1 MWRALVL
8 PLVLTVLL
16 HGLGLLLIIYGLP
29 SPSDQLLTRPLP
41 KFVNAELVVLD
52 KPKPKPA
59 PKPKP
64 EPKKPEP
71 EAKKPE
77 PKPEPKKPEP
87 KPEPKP
93 KPKPDEDKRKKAEAE
108 KAEQKRRE
116 AIREQQQREL
126 MSALSED
133 EELLQ
138 AQDDVHAAATYEQKI
153 ARAVALAWS
162 RPPSARNGMVAKL
175 RIRLIRSKGE
185 VVNVQVIESSGD
197 TAFDRS
203 AVRAVEKVGGFPEL
217 EEVEYRVF
225 KKYFESFVFEFRPED
240 LRR

>member
-1 MWRALVL
+1 MWRSFLL
-8 PLVLTVLL
+8 PLTLTLLL
-16 HGLGLLLIIYGLP
+16 HGVGVLLIIYGLP

-59 PKPKP
+59 PKPEPKKAEPAPTKP

-71 EAKKPE
+71 AA
-77 PKPEPKKPEP
+77 KKPEP

-93 KPKPDEDKRKKAEAE
+93 KPDEEKRKKAEAE
-108 KAEQKRRE
+108 RAEQKRRQ
-116 AIREQQQREL
+116 QQQREL
-126 MSALSED
+126 MNALSED

-138 AQDDVHAAATYEQKI
+138 AQEDVHVAATYEQKI
-153 ARAVALAWS
+153 ARAVQLAWS
-162 RPPSARNGMVAKL
+162 RPPSARNGMVVKL
-175 RIRLIRSKGE
+175 RIRLIPANGE
-185 VVNVQVIESSGD
+185 VVNVQIIESSGD
-197 TAFDRS
+197 SAFDRS

-217 EEVEYRVF
+217 NNVEYRVF
-225 KKYFESFVFEFRPED
+225 KQYFESFIFEFRPED